1 MSTPAADA
9 LYAQWFLTAPVE
21 RIATRRGDP
30 LGFRASANRFADAL
44 APGLSNRTVDAR
56 WLTLLCW
63 ALKRSRSAWDVH
75 GLGSLHYRGATRDF
89 YDWLRP
95 LELLWVART
104 LKLAPNPS
112 GRQLPGRRA
121 IQPCLGESARIDST
135 FGLSASQFQRYRFSG
150 IYGAYRSA
158 LRMLPG
164 LTNGDGWSLGPVG
177 EQLATYCH
185 CQLRLSD
192 KPLPKKRKV
201 PDQARYWLHEGWPE
215 WSTEGARNFFPES
228 WQAVQRLPL
237 SESKHLRSALFG
249 SAGTPG
255 QTDDN
260 SAVRRSRTVEVLAES
275 QATDYPSLCG
285 HLEEHLSSKFDHQLD
300 ALGAFSRLADAGM
313 AAMNQVWLLFS
324 DGVQGSRPS
333 LSVSEIVGDRRLSAS
348 LRRLEEASREFAR
361 RTRQKPHHDLQT
373 AIALSESVLGAKRS
387 LSETLLALLN
397 HHEQYGDGR
406 RWLTVD
412 AGFVHPGAPVR
423 EAEGAPYRMRLHAL
437 ARLAVQ
443 SGKLSRMPAALQ
455 GCNDVADVD
464 QEEGDRP

>member
-1 MSTPAADA
+1 MSA
-9 LYAQWFLTAPVE
+9 LPSAGITAQWFFTAPLE

-30 LGFRASANRFADAL
+30 LGFRASANRFADVL

-63 ALKRSRSAWDVH
+63 ALDRSRSAWDVH
-75 GLGSLHYRGATRDF
+75 GLGSLHRQDATRDF

-104 LKLAPNPS
+104 LKLAPS
-112 GRQLPGRRA
+112 SAGRQLPGRRA
-121 IQPCLGESARIDST
+121 IQPCLGENARLDSM
-135 FGLSASQFQRYRFSG
+135 FGLSVSQFQRYRFSG

-185 CQLRLSD
+185 RQLRLSD
-192 KPLPKKRKV
+192 SPLPKKRKV
-201 PDQARYWLHEGWPE
+201 PNQARYWLHEGWPE
-215 WSTEGARNFFPES
+215 WSLEAARDFFPES
-228 WQAVQRLPL
+228 WQAVQRLPP
-237 SESKHLRSALFG
+237 SEAKHLCIALFG

-255 QTDDN
+255 ETGDN
-260 SAVRRSRTVEVLAES
+260 TAFRRSRTAEVLAES
-275 QATDYPSLCG
+275 PATDYPSLCG
-285 HLEEHLSSKFDHQLD
+285 HLEEHLSSRFDHQLD

-313 AAMNQVWLLFS
+313 AAMNHVWLLFS
-324 DGVQGSRPS
+324 DGVQGRKPS
-333 LSVSEIVGDRRLSAS
+333 LSVSDIAGDRRLKAS

-361 RTRQKPHHDLQT
+361 RARQKPHHDLQT

-387 LSETLLALLN
+387 LSETLLVLLN

-412 AGFVHPGAPVR
+412 AGLVHPGAPVR

-455 GCNDVADVD
+455 WTDDVADVD
-464 QEEGDRP
+464 QEEGDKP

>member
-1 MSTPAADA
+1 MSTLPSATIT
-9 LYAQWFLTAPVE
+9 AQWFFTAPVE

-30 LGFRASANRFADAL
+30 LGFRASANRFADVL

-63 ALKRSRSAWDVH
+63 ALDRSRSAWDAH
-75 GLGSLHYRGATRDF
+75 GLGALHRQGATRDF

-104 LKLAPNPS
+104 LKLAPSPA

-121 IQPCLGESARIDST
+121 IQPCLGESARLDRT
-135 FGLSASQFQRYRFSG
+135 FGLSASQLQRYRFSG

-185 CQLRLSD
+185 RQLRLSD
-192 KPLPKKRKV
+192 NPLPKKRKV

-215 WSTEGARNFFPES
+215 WSVAGARDFFPES
-228 WQAVQRLPL
+228 WKAVQRLPPT
-237 SESKHLRSALFG
+237 EAKHLYVALFG
-249 SAGTPG
+249 SAGTLG
-255 QTDDN
+255 KTEDS
-260 SAVRRSRTVEVLAES
+260 SAFRRSRTAEVLADS

-285 HLEEHLSSKFDHQLD
+285 HLEEHLSSRFDHQLD
-300 ALGAFSRLADAGM
+300 ALAAFSRLADAGM

-324 DGVQGSRPS
+324 DGVQGRRPS
-333 LSVSEIVGDRRLSAS
+333 LSVSEIAGDRRLSAS

-361 RTRQKPHHDLQT
+361 RIRQKPHHDLQT

-387 LSETLLALLN
+387 LCETLLALLN

-406 RWLTVD
+406 RWLTLD
-412 AGFVHPGAPVR
+412 AGQVHPGAPVR
-423 EAEGAPYRMRLHAL
+423 DAEGAPYRMRLHAL

-455 GCNDVADVD
+455 GTDEVADVD
-464 QEEGDRP
+464 QEDGDRP